1 MGRQNHARNPVHLI
15 TVKATCHSCGIT
27 MSMTTQCARRRTA
40 EKTISRLISHHLDC
54 LGHMISPVEVREHS
68 INTRRTATL

>member
-1 MGRQNHARNPVHLI
+1 MGKQNPAHLI

-27 MSMTTQCARRRTA
+27 MSMTTRRCKRRAA

-54 LGHMISPVEVREHS
+54 LGHVISPIEVQEHFV
-68 INTRRTATL
+68 NTCQADAL